1 MTEHMSMA
9 DYRKEVGI
17 STNKP
22 AAVTKYHNIKT
33 TVDGIEFDSKAEAR
47 RYTELKLLKQAG
59 EIKGFGIQ
67 PSFVLPGGI
76 RYRADFIVCDK
87 DGLIWVEDVKG
98 VCTKEFSLKQKLW
111 KDSYPWL
118 ELRLMK

>member
-17 STNKP
+17 SKP
-22 AAVTKYHNIKT
+22 AAVSKYHNVKIT
-33 TVDGIEFDSKAEAR
+33 IDGIEFDSKAEAR

-87 DGLIWVEDVKG
+87 GGLIRVEDVKG